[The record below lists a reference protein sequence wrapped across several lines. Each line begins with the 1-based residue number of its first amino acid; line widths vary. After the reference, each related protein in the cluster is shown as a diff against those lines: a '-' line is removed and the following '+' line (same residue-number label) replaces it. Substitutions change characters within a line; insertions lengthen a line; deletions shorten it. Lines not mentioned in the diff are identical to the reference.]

1 MSRNTAIGLVVEQM
15 AERPS
20 RLFIALAIV
29 AAVSGVMSTT
39 EGLMPTALADEPS
52 VPQLGVLP
60 EGEITEVGSSTLDVA
75 GRFYGLHPKLTIVS
89 DEGKPMEL
97 KQLRPGLV
105 IQYHVKEGLLDRII
119 VLLPR

>member
-1 MSRNTAIGLVVEQM
+1 MSTNTATGFLIKRL
-15 AERPS
+15 AEKPCRAV
-20 RLFIALAIV
+20 IAFAIV
-29 AAVSGVMSTT
+29 AAVSGVMSTM

-60 EGEITEVGSSTLDVA
+60 EGEITEVGLSTLDVA

-97 KQLRPGLV
+97 KQLRPGLI

>member
-1 MSRNTAIGLVVEQM
+1 MSTNMATGLVM
-15 AERPS
+15 KRMTERPG
-20 RLFIALAIV
+20 RLFIALAVV
-29 AAVSGVMSTT
+29 AMVSGVMSTT